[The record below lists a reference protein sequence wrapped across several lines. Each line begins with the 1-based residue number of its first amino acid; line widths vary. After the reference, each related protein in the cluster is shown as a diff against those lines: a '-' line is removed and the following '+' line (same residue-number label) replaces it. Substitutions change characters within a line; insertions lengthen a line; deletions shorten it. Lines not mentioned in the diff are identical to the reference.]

1 VIAAC
6 DNFGR
11 KHAERGE
18 KQMKTVIFDLD
29 GTLADTSGDLI
40 AAANACF
47 QQMGQGD
54 VLCPTA
60 DASTAF
66 RGGRAMLTLGLERIA
81 HADVTGEVEKWYPF
95 LLEAYG
101 ADIDRHT
108 TLYPGAMAGV
118 EALKRAGYKVG
129 ICTNKPE
136 RLAETL
142 LQRLG
147 VRGAFGSMIGAD
159 TLPVRKP
166 DPEPLRQAALLAGG
180 DPMQSVLI
188 GDTVTD
194 RKTAAALGVP
204 CVLVTFG
211 PDGRKVADL
220 QPEALL
226 DHYDDLHGV
235 VSGLLGAA

>member
-1 VIAAC
+1 
-6 DNFGR
+6 
-11 KHAERGE
+11 
-18 KQMKTVIFDLD
+18 MKTVIFDLD

-47 QQMGQGD
+47 QQMGHGD
-54 VLCPTA
+54 VLHPSG

-66 RGGRAMLTLGLERIA
+66 RGGRAMLALGLERLAHSDIA
-81 HADVTGEVEKWYPF
+81 GEVEKWYPV

-101 ADIDRHT
+101 AEIDRYT
-108 TLYPGAMAGV
+108 TLYPGAMDAV
-118 EALKRAGYKVG
+118 EGLKNAGYKVG

-136 RLAETL
+136 ALAETL

-147 VRGAFGSMIGAD
+147 VRGAFASMIGAD

-180 DPMQSVLI
+180 DPLKSVLI

-211 PDGRKVADL
+211 PDGRRVADL

-226 DHYDDLHGV
+226 DHYDDLLGV
-235 VSGLLGAA
+235 VDGLLGAV